1 MNTKFL
7 TTIFMLVLTSTC
19 AFSQNRV
26 CKSNGDIIYPEI
38 RGVRSKSHKPT
49 PPATTYNS
57 VLTELTVR
65 FPAASGGKVEI
76 YRNGTRVVSANA
88 AVGATLS
95 YTLRCYGRGEYMVV
109 VSSGKMVVYS
119 GIMKVK

>member
-49 PPATTYNS
+49 PPTTTYNS

-76 YRNGTRVVSANA
+76 YRNGARVVSANA
-88 AVGATLS
+88 AAGATLS
-95 YTLRCYGRGEYMVV
+95 YTLRCYGRGEYLLV
-109 VSSGKMVVYS
+109 VSQGDTVVCNRCLS
-119 GIMKVK
+119 VK